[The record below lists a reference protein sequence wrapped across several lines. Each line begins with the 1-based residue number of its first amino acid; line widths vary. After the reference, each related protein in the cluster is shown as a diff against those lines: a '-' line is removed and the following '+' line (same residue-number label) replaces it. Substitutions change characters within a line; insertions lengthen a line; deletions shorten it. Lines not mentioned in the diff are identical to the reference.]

1 VNGGYWGATKPS
13 PGGAIDRGH
22 PLAQRLVGLWL
33 LNEGAGAARELRR
46 GALGVATTALPAW
59 GASPSGPALQFTGA
73 SSQAALYTLPVQTD
87 GAFSIV
93 VRSYTTN
100 TASRQTIVGANNVAN
115 TPWLEF
121 AASQGT
127 GKLAMVIPGVFV
139 DVTTAAVVS
148 NNTWADIVYTRP
160 AGGAFGS
167 GLFYVNG
174 AAVAVS
180 AGGSYTPAA
189 ATSWLLG
196 ARATGN
202 QYLTGGIAF
211 CYLYERVLSPA
222 EIQQLRAAPYAM
234 FAPPV
239 WRQYFI
245 PASGTTFTDVATGH
259 AGAHGQ
265 TSGTPA
271 RTSATTGHTG
281 AEGLTSGTSTRS
293 GALSGS
299 SGAHGQT
306 AATPA
311 RTATVTGSAG
321 AHGQCVGVATHTAT
335 ATGHTGATG
344 LLSATTARTS
354 TSTGHA
360 GAEGQTA
367 TTAPAFTDT
376 AQGHAGAHGQ
386 CVGVASHSAAL
397 VGSAGSQGLLAILPA
412 RVGGLAGHAGSQGLV
427 VILPARS
434 GALAGHSGAQGLAAG
449 LPAHLGTLVGQA
461 GARSVLGERPP
472 TVPLGPVLPAGPTR
486 AVLTGSGATATL
498 SGTAPTAIL
507 GERQ

>member
-281 AEGLTSGTSTRS
+281 A
-293 GALSGS
+293 
-299 SGAHGQT
+299 
-306 AATPA
+306 
-311 RTATVTGSAG
+311 
-321 AHGQCVGVATHTAT
+321 
-335 ATGHTGATG
+335 TG